1 MISVSLSVSSQ
12 EREWENSL
20 YTWTF
25 WMLMVTQ
32 LGPEG
37 LCLWLCKFISQA
49 LHIIVI
55 DYAYVVLEIT
65 PKTAL
70 HSEICF
76 LTHKKSWENNVKFV
90 VVSI

>member
-1 MISVSLSVSSQ
+1 MVLYEDDFCLSFSLKSRERVREQSVHMNISNVK
-12 EREWENSL
+12 
-20 YTWTF
+20 
-25 WMLMVTQ
+25 VTQ
-32 LGPEG
+32 LGLEG

-49 LHIIVI
+49 LDIIVI

-76 LTHKKSWENNVKFV
+76 LTLTKNHGR
-90 VVSI
+90 II